1 MGLNTIKALRASG
14 KRFDA
19 ETGCLA
25 TSPFFT
31 KLYSTL
37 TDSLQKLPASS
48 ADVSRSSNVG
58 SN

>member
-1 MGLNTIKALRASG
+1 MGLKHYQSPRASG

-25 TSPFFT
+25 TSLFFT

-37 TDSLQKLPASS
+37 TDSLQNSPQAQPTFL
-48 ADVSRSSNVG
+48 VL
-58 SN
+58 